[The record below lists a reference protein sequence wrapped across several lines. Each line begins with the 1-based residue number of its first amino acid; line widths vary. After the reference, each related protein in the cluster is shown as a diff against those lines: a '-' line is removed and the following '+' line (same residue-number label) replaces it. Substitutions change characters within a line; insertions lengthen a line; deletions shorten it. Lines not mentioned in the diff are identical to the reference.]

1 MTWAEEFVSN
11 NPVMSH
17 AEAPAAATSRSC
29 QRTAHETTCVA
40 PCPLSSTAARTL
52 LQEQDTIAQRLLSH
66 TSKQSQLKP
75 VGIGEINQ
83 RHRSTRVLRWLV
95 ASRATAELDILEIGA
110 SLGVGSTQVM
120 AETMQILIARNAS
133 PASRRLLSLE
143 VVPAKFVHGQRMARQ
158 RRWPSELR
166 LASTVPPSALP
177 ATSGNRPQAWL
188 A

>member
-1 MTWAEEFVSN
+1 MAS
-11 NPVMSH
+11 
-17 AEAPAAATSRSC
+17 AAAARHC
-29 QRTAHETTCVA
+29 LQKAHETTCVA
-40 PCPLSSTAARTL
+40 LCPLSSTEAHTL

-66 TSKQSQLKP
+66 ASTQPQLKP
-75 VGIGEINQ
+75 VGVGEINQ
-83 RHRSTRVLRWLV
+83 RHRSTRVLQWLV

-120 AETMQILIARNAS
+120 AETLQTLISRNAS
-133 PASRRLLSLE
+133 PASRRFLSLE
-143 VVPAKFVHGQRMARQ
+143 VVPAKFVHGQRMARE

-177 ATSGNRPQAWL
+177 ASSGNRPQAWL

>member
-1 MTWAEEFVSN
+1 MTWAEEFVSK
-11 NPVMSH
+11 NPMVSH
-17 AEAPAAATSRSC
+17 AAAFAGATRHC

-40 PCPLSSTAARTL
+40 PCPLSSTAARIL
-52 LQEQDTIAQRLLSH
+52 LREQEAIAQRLLSQA
-66 TSKQSQLKP
+66 SEQPLNP
-75 VGIGEINQ
+75 VGVGEINQ

-110 SLGVGSTQVM
+110 SLGVGSTRVM
-120 AETMQILIARNAS
+120 AETMQTLIARNAT

-143 VVPAKFVHGQRMARQ
+143 VVPAKFVHGQRIARQ

-177 ATSGNRPQAWL
+177 ATSGNRPQAWP

>member
-11 NPVMSH
+11 NPMVSH
-17 AEAPAAATSRSC
+17 AEASAGATSRC
-29 QRTAHETTCVA
+29 RRTAHETTCVA
-40 PCPLSSTAARTL
+40 PCPLSSTAAHTL
-52 LQEQDTIAQRLLSH
+52 LQEQDAISERLLSQA
-66 TSKQSQLKP
+66 SNQPQLGP
-75 VGIGEINQ
+75 VGVGEINQ

-95 ASRATAELDILEIGA
+95 ASRATADLDILEIGA

-120 AETMQILIARNAS
+120 AETMQALIARNAS

-177 ATSGNRPQAWL
+177 ATSGNRPQARL

>member
-17 AEAPAAATSRSC
+17 VEAPVAATSRC
-29 QRTAHETTCVA
+29 QRTTHETTCVA

-66 TSKQSQLKP
+66 ASKQSQLKP

-120 AETMQILIARNAS
+120 AETMQTLIARNAS